1 MKQHLRY
8 AILVLITVMLAT
20 ALTVCSS
27 SSTSIS
33 EMADDRAVTTTSTG
47 TYQILTIDEFAN
59 IVAEESDEYT
69 IVNVHIPYEGEVA
82 ETDMSI
88 AYNNI
93 AVLSSAL
100 PDKNAPIILYCR
112 SGRMSEEASRAL
124 IELGYTNLYDIPGGM
139 NAWQNSGRELLNA
152 ETIE

>member
-8 AILVLITVMLAT
+8 TILVLITIVLAT
-20 ALTVCSS
+20 APTACSS
-27 SSTSIS
+27 SSTPVS
-33 EMADDRAVTTTSTG
+33 EIAVTNTSTSM
-47 TYQILTIDEFAN
+47 YQTLTIDEFAN

-88 AYNNI
+88 AYNDI
-93 AVLSSAL
+93 AALSSAL

-124 IELGYTNLYDIPGGM
+124 IELGYTNLYDVPGGM
-139 NAWQNSGRELLNA
+139 NAWQNSGQELLNA
-152 ETIE
+152 ETRK

>member
-1 MKQHLRY
+1 VKQHLRY

>member
-1 MKQHLRY
+1 MKQYLRY
-8 AILVLITVMLAT
+8 TILVLVTIVLAT
-20 ALTVCSS
+20 ALTACSS
-27 SSTSIS
+27 SSTLVSGIEVTNISIS
-33 EMADDRAVTTTSTG
+33 
-47 TYQILTIDEFAN
+47 TYQTLTIDEFAN

-88 AYNNI
+88 AYNDI
-93 AVLSSAL
+93 ATLSSAL

-112 SGRMSEEASRAL
+112 SGRMSEEASRVL
-124 IELGYTNLYDIPGGM
+124 IELGYTNLYDVPGGM

>member
-1 MKQHLRY
+1 M
-8 AILVLITVMLAT
+8 
-20 ALTVCSS
+20 
-27 SSTSIS
+27 
-33 EMADDRAVTTTSTG
+33 
-47 TYQILTIDEFAN
+47 TIDEFAN

-88 AYNNI
+88 AYNDI
-93 AVLSSAL
+93 AALSSAL

-124 IELGYTNLYDIPGGM
+124 IEFGYTNLYDVPGGM
-139 NAWQNSGRELLNA
+139 NAWQNSGRDLLNA

>member
-1 MKQHLRY
+1 MNQHLRY
-8 AILVLITVMLAT
+8 TLLVFITIVLAT
-20 ALTVCSS
+20 ALTACRS
-27 SSTSIS
+27 SSTFVS
-33 EMADDRAVTTTSTG
+33 EMAHEKVVTTTSNG
-47 TYQILTIDEFAN
+47 TYQTLTIDEFAN
-59 IVAEESDEYT
+59 IVAEKSEEYT

-88 AYNNI
+88 AYNDI
-93 AVLSSAL
+93 STLSSAL

-124 IELGYTNLYDIPGGM
+124 IELGYTQVWDVPGGM
-139 NAWQNSGRELLNA
+139 NAWQNSGQRLLKV

>member
-1 MKQHLRY
+1 MTKRFHFTKITLF
-8 AILVLITVMLAT
+8 IVVLTT
-20 ALTVCSS
+20 ALVACSPTSTTDFRILNTAVS
-27 SSTSIS
+27 SI
-33 EMADDRAVTTTSTG
+33 TTTST
-47 TYQILTIDEFAN
+47 YQTMTIDEFAN

-88 AYNNI
+88 AYNDI
-93 AVLSSAL
+93 AALSSAL

-124 IELGYTNLYDIPGGM
+124 IEFGYTNLYDVPGGM
-139 NAWQNSGRELLNA
+139 NAWQNSGRDLLNA